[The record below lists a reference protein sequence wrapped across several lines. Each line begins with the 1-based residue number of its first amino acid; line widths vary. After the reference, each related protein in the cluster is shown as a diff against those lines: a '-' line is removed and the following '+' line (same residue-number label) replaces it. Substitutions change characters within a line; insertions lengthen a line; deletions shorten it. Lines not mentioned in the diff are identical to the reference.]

1 MRVVHIIDRLNVGG
15 AQKQVLVFASQARA
29 YGINMTVISLS
40 EEPDSKVEA
49 ELREYGIPVATFPAP
64 RLFQLRR
71 LNQLIQILRD
81 GNFDIIQTHLHY
93 SNILGSLAG
102 RLVNIPVVSM
112 LHSTGYS
119 LNNKTADLIKD
130 KIEHLA
136 LRYLSTHVIAVGFKV
151 ADVYQSHLRR
161 KSIEVISNAVSTISS
176 LPDEERISVRKELSI
191 SPSQPVLITVG
202 RFVPPKSYEDL
213 VDAFAKLLDE
223 HPNTVLI
230 MIGDG
235 PLFSRVKAHITSL
248 NLQESVRLL
257 GERDDVPRF
266 LASSDVYVS
275 SSIWE
280 GLPMAVLEAMMAGLP
295 VVATEVGDIP
305 RIIDS
310 SVGRVVPASKPKLLA
325 SAIEFLLDNDSAR
338 KKMGIAAQEY
348 AVHHFSVD
356 IWMEK
361 LLNLYRLCLESDF
374 KESFVS

>member
-1 MRVVHIIDRLNVGG
+1 
-15 AQKQVLVFASQARA
+15 
-29 YGINMTVISLS
+29 
-40 EEPDSKVEA
+40 
-49 ELREYGIPVATFPAP
+49 
-64 RLFQLRR
+64 
-71 LNQLIQILRD
+71 
-81 GNFDIIQTHLHY
+81 
-93 SNILGSLAG
+93 
-102 RLVNIPVVSM
+102 
-112 LHSTGYS
+112 
-119 LNNKTADLIKD
+119 
-130 KIEHLA
+130 
-136 LRYLSTHVIAVGFKV
+136 
-151 ADVYQSHLRR
+151 LRR